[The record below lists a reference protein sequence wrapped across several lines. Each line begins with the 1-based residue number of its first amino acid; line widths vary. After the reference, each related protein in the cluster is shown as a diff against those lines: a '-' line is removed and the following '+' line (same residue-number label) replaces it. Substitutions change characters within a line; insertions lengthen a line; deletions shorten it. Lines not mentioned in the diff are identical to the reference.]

1 MNFRQGCLADR
12 RGGQEEGEEA
22 CVEGGQVAAVHKIL
36 ESRCSANILSIE
48 ISSFPPTPLPLL
60 KIVGSGNFLG
70 KLFEKDF
77 KRF

>member
-48 ISSFPPTPLPLL
+48 ISSSPPPSV
-60 KIVGSGNFLG
+60 IENSRQWQFLG

-77 KRF
+77 KRY

>member
-48 ISSFPPTPLPLL
+48 ISSPPPSVTEN
-60 KIVGSGNFLG
+60 SRQWQFFG
-70 KLFEKDF
+70 KAL
-77 KRF
+77 

>member
-48 ISSFPPTPLPLL
+48 LSSPPPLPVL

-77 KRF
+77 KRY

>member
-48 ISSFPPTPLPLL
+48 ISSPPNPLPLL
-60 KIVGSGNFLG
+60 KIVGSGNFWESSL
-70 KLFEKDF
+70 KKISNDTD
-77 KRF
+77 